1 MSYAQA
7 LNMPKK
13 RRNGFSRFQV
23 LWNKNSRH
31 GLHIELVFFFIA

>member
-7 LNMPKK
+7 LNTPKK

-23 LWNKNSRH
+23 IWKKNSRY
-31 GLHIELVFFFIA
+31 GPI